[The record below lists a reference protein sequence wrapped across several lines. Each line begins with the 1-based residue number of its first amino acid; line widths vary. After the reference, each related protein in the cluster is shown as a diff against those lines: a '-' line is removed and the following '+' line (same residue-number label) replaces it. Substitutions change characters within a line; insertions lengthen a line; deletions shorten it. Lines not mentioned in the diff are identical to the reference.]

1 MAEEKDKKV
10 VDLLNINEENIEE
23 VINSG
28 AEVTKEIA
36 EASAKKIAEK
46 RKEEMT
52 ERLVNATLKSEYTRK
67 SSYLSMKKTK
77 KEMEI
82 KKNYLKKF
90 SEKDDKLRNGGISLE
105 DYEKECKQIYKDAN
119 NLIREVGEWY
129 DSQLDKLLNQ
139 YPEARYSWRYDS
151 FKL

>member
-1 MAEEKDKKV
+1 MAEKDKKV
-10 VDLLNINEENIEE
+10 DVLNINEENIEE
-23 VINSG
+23 VINNG

-52 ERLVNATLKSEYTRK
+52 DRLVTATLKSEYTRK

-90 SEKDDKLRNGGISLE
+90 SEKDEKLRYGGISLE
-105 DYEKECKQIYKDAN
+105 DYVME
-119 NLIREVGEWY
+119 
-129 DSQLDKLLNQ
+129 
-139 YPEARYSWRYDS
+139 
-151 FKL
+151 